1 MNRSVKSE
9 VIVYHDETGREIP
22 QNIKGHILL
31 FVPLKTT
38 IEYERGLFNNQS
50 IIFSPHKSLFED
62 IKKIRED
69 CRADHKFHF
78 TDISGRKWT
87 NRNEAEKRLIGKAVE
102 LLRQKGINNNLFCK
116 IGIILYQNPTSNHVS
131 AYGGESR
138 NEKRFRFGETL
149 LRMLLKGAVHCLY
162 DTSHRVKILKI
173 FTDGQAYHRKLG
185 NCRILNRLMN
195 ELREYVE
202 ICEQAEIVHL
212 PSHHKKHLEK
222 SEDFI
227 HANML
232 QLADMLLGSAVY
244 ACFGNAAISEIN
256 PRINDCVTSKKGIV
270 ACAMKKMM
278 DKRKRGR
285 NFQNSSHYK
294 AFTISK
300 AIIKNDDWTF
310 ENVVSKEIQIDQDN
324 GQINLFDSYKVYNCK

>member
-102 LLRQKGINNNLFCK
+102 FLRQKGINNNLFCK
-116 IGIILYQNPTSNHVS
+116 LAIILYQNPSPNVIS
-131 AYGGESR
+131 DYGGGSKQER
-138 NEKRFRFGETL
+138 KLRFTETV
-149 LRMLLKGAVHCLY
+149 LRMLLKGAVHYLY
-162 DTSHRVKILKI
+162 NYNHKVKVLRIV
-173 FTDGQAYHRKLG
+173 TDGQPSHRKLSDF
-185 NCRILNRLMN
+185 RIIGKLLNEVRN
-195 ELREYVE
+195 YVE
-202 ICEQAEIVHL
+202 ICDDAEIVHL
-212 PSHHKKHLEK
+212 PSDHKKHLKDSDEYV
-222 SEDFI
+222 
-227 HANML
+227 HANIL

-244 ACFGNAAISEIN
+244 ACLGTEALNEIC
-256 PRINDCVTSKKGIV
+256 PRINDCVASKKGII
-270 ACAMKKMM
+270 ASELKKML